1 MDTQPQE
8 TQGRLELTP
17 VNVTLNRPDI
27 AELDRLAR
35 AGQTSR
41 SQLVRRAVSDFLSEQ
56 GQPKPRRV
64 RSAA

>member
-56 GQPKPRRV
+56 GQQKPRRV
-64 RSAA
+64 RSDA